1 MRIFNTSSLIQVCL
15 KFLRKLWA
23 SDETLIELAPRFPRT
38 ICVCVCVGVGVRV
51 HVRMGVCEKEC
62 VWMFTLWMSA

>member
-1 MRIFNTSSLIQVCL
+1 MPQIFKKTLG
-15 KFLRKLWA
+15 

-51 HVRMGVCEKEC
+51 CVHVRMGVCEKEC
-62 VWMFTLWMSA
+62 VRMFALWMSA